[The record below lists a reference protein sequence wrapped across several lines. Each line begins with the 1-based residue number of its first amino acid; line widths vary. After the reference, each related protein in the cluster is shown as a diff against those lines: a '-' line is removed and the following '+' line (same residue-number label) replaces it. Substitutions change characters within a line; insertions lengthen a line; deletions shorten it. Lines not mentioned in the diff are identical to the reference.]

1 MPLKSRRRYVA
12 FVFDILD
19 GFSLGMSG
27 GGTSRFVPP
36 RTSGGKHRSEEK
48 GGAGKEFFS
57 SEGELFEAKSSSVY
71 RWDLCSDPSFRQRG
85 GQNDHSSKKTDEP
98 KH

>member
-1 MPLKSRRRYVA
+1 MPLKSRRRCVA

-27 GGTSRFVPP
+27 GGTSRFVRP

-71 RWDLCSDPSFRQRG
+71 RWDLCSEPSFRQRG